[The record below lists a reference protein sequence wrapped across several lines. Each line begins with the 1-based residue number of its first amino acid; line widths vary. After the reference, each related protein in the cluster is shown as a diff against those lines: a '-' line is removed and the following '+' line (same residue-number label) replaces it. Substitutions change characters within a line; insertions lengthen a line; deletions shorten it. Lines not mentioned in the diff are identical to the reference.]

1 MKMKATLKLLDSSFQ
16 LRAEPFHTH
25 ALPIRAHTDT
35 RAQGVCV
42 PVLRAHPAFFPPLVL
57 LVNIKSHPMNSYL
70 LQEQIQ
76 ILVTQ
81 TQLSVGHTLLLN
93 ERLKPVSPG

>member
-25 ALPIRAHTDT
+25 ALPI
-35 RAQGVCV
+35 
-42 PVLRAHPAFFPPLVL
+42 RAHPAFFPPLVL

>member
-1 MKMKATLKLLDSSFQ
+1 MKMKATLKLLGSSVELQ
-16 LRAEPFHTH
+16 AEPLHTH
-25 ALPIRAHTDT
+25 ALPIRAHMDT
-35 RAQGVCV
+35 HTQGVCV
-42 PVLRAHPAFFPPLVL
+42 PVLRARPAFPPLVL

-70 LQEQIQ
+70 LQEQTQ

-81 TQLSVGHTLLLN
+81 TQLSVEGHTLLLN